1 MNQKGQG
8 NGEAIILLII
18 ILLASAAVGYAFKG
32 INEGNNSNIENLAAN
47 NFCKAWTNEQE
58 FQHLKGYYKYYLNS
72 PSEIV
77 CQYSTDAQTFDGGTS
92 REETK
97 YKQFK
102 ITKENLLQW
111 ACKT

>member
-8 NGEAIILLII
+8 EVAFVVILLFVIAFI
-18 ILLASAAVGYAFKG
+18 GYSFYPV
-32 INEGNNSNIENLAAN
+32 INKISSQENIAAN
-47 NFCKAWTNEQE
+47 NFCQAWANEQE
-58 FQHLKGYYKYYLNS
+58 FQHLKGYYKYFLNS
-72 PSEIV
+72 PPEIL
-77 CQYSTDAQTFDGGTS
+77 CQYSTETQTFDGGTS

-111 ACKT
+111 TCKT